1 MNTEQVRCDLC
12 DNPTTPQFIL
22 TTPRLDGPL
31 VRCET
36 CGLYFVVK
44 SAVTQD
50 GILCPPP
57 TVVVVAGTDSRHE
70 PNVAAEVAQA
80 TALRHELNVTTEAAP
95 DTSLS
100 DEPDATSLSH
110 EPSVTTEDVT
120 TEMDRLAVRAM
131 ELSLVE
137 PHVEQSETPWRIVTA
152 QERLR
157 DLQRFIS
164 SGRLLEIGCSTGEFL
179 TEAQQQSFTVTGIEA
194 DAHTSAATR
203 ARGLNCLTG
212 SLFDAQLP
220 ASSQEA
226 IALYHVIEHLPSP
239 SAVVHECERLLAPGG
254 WLVIEAPNIQTI
266 WYRLLGARWRQF
278 IPDHLYFFTPATLRH
293 LCEQHGL
300 RVVQCR
306 TVGKAM
312 SLRLFISRVS
322 RYSPTLARLLSAFS
336 RRLKLDEFTVRLNLG
351 DVMRLYAQKR

>member
-1 MNTEQVRCDLC
+1 MNSEQVRCDLC
-12 DNPTTPQFIL
+12 DNPTTAQFIL

-31 VRCET
+31 MRCEK

-44 SAVTQD
+44 SAVAQE
-50 GILCPPP
+50 GILCPPL
-57 TVVVVAGTDSRHE
+57 TVVAAQETVLRHE
-70 PNVAAEVAQA
+70 P
-80 TALRHELNVTTEAAP
+80 NVTTEAAQE
-95 DTSLS
+95 TILR
-100 DEPDATSLSH
+100 H
-110 EPSVTTEDVT
+110 EPVLSSFLSIEAEQDAILTHEPYGTTEDVT
-120 TEMDRLAVRAM
+120 TEMDRLAVRAR

-137 PHVEQSETPWRIVTA
+137 PHVELSETPWRVVAA

-179 TEAQQQSFTVTGIEA
+179 REAQKQSFTVTGIEA

-203 ARGLNCLTG
+203 AHGVNCLTG
-212 SLFDAQLP
+212 SLFDAQLA

-239 SAVVHECERLLAPGG
+239 SAVVSECERLLAPGG

-300 RVVQCR
+300 RVIECR
-306 TVGKAM
+306 NVGKAM
-312 SLRLFISRVS
+312 SVRLFISRVS
-322 RYSPTLARLLSAFS
+322 RYSPMLARLLSAVS
-336 RRLKLDEFTVRLNLG
+336 RRFKLDEFTVRLKLG
-351 DVMRLYAQKR
+351 DVMRLYAQKP

>member
-1 MNTEQVRCDLC
+1 MSSEQVRCDLC
-12 DNPTTPQFIL
+12 DNSTTAQFIL

-31 VRCET
+31 MRCEK

-44 SAVTQD
+44 SGVAQD
-50 GILCPPP
+50 GILYPPP
-57 TVVVVAGTDSRHE
+57 PVEVEQDGILFHQPLVITEAKQDAILPDEPVAITEAAQDTILRHE
-70 PNVAAEVAQA
+70 PA
-80 TALRHELNVTTEAAP
+80 
-95 DTSLS
+95 
-100 DEPDATSLSH
+100 
-110 EPSVTTEDVT
+110 VT
-120 TEMDRLAVRAM
+120 TEMDRLAVRAL

-137 PHVEQSETPWRIVTA
+137 PHVEQSETPWRVVTA

-164 SGRLLEIGCSTGEFL
+164 RGRLLEIGCSTGEFL
-179 TEAQQQSFTVTGIEA
+179 TEAQRQSFTVTGIEA
-194 DAHTSAATR
+194 DANTSATTR

-212 SLFDAQLP
+212 SLFEAQLP

-239 SAVVHECERLLAPGG
+239 SAVVGECERLLAPGG
-254 WLVIEAPNIQTI
+254 WLVIEAPNIQTV

-278 IPDHLYFFTPATLRH
+278 IPDHLYFFTPATLRR

-312 SLRLFISRVS
+312 SVRLFISRVS
-322 RYSPTLARLLSAFS
+322 RYSPWLARLLSEVS
-336 RRLKLDEFTVRLNLG
+336 RRCKLDELTVRLKLG
-351 DVMRLYAQKR
+351 DVMRLYAQKL

>member
-1 MNTEQVRCDLC
+1 MNSEQVRCDLC
-12 DNPTTPQFIL
+12 DSLTVPQFIL

-44 SAVTQD
+44 SGVAQD

-57 TVVVVAGTDSRHE
+57 AAVVVAETVLRHE
-70 PNVAAEVAQA
+70 PNVTAGAAQDTISCHKPAVSTEVEQ
-80 TALRHELNVTTEAAP
+80 
-95 DTSLS
+95 
-100 DEPDATSLSH
+100 DAILFH
-110 EPSVTTEDVT
+110 KPDVT
-120 TEMDRLAVRAM
+120 TEMDRLAIRAR

-164 SGRLLEIGCSTGEFL
+164 RGRLLEIGCSTGEFL
-179 TEAQQQSFTVTGIEA
+179 REAQQQSFTVTGIEA

-203 ARGLNCLTG
+203 AQGLNCLTG
-212 SLFDAQLP
+212 SLFDGQL
-220 ASSQEA
+220 ATSSQEA

-239 SAVVHECERLLAPGG
+239 SAVVRECERLLAPGG

-278 IPDHLYFFTPATLRH
+278 IPDHLYFFTPVTLRH

-300 RVVQCR
+300 RVIQCR
-306 TVGKAM
+306 TAGKAM
-312 SLRLFISRVS
+312 SVRLFISRVS
-322 RYSPTLARLLSAFS
+322 RYSPLLARLLSAIS
-336 RRLKLDEFTVRLNLG
+336 RRCKLDEFTVRLKLG

>member
-1 MNTEQVRCDLC
+1 MNSEQVRCDLC
-12 DNPTTPQFIL
+12 DNLTAAQFIL

-31 VRCET
+31 MRCAT
-36 CGLYFVVK
+36 CGLFFVVK
-44 SAVTQD
+44 SAVAQD

-57 TVVVVAGTDSRHE
+57 
-70 PNVAAEVAQA
+70 PAEAAQA
-80 TALRHELNVTTEAAP
+80 AILHDEPTVTTEAAQDTILCYTP
-95 DTSLS
+95 DPAAQDTILCYTP
-100 DEPDATSLSH
+100 DVATEPD
-110 EPSVTTEDVT
+110 VTI
-120 TEMDRLAVRAM
+120 EMDRLALRAR

-137 PHVEQSETPWRIVTA
+137 PHVEQNETPWRVVTA
-152 QERLR
+152 AERLR

-164 SGRLLEIGCSTGEFL
+164 RGRLLEIGCSTGEFL
-179 TEAQQQSFTVTGIEA
+179 GEAQRQSFTVTGIEA
-194 DAHTSAATR
+194 DANTSAATR

-278 IPDHLYFFTPATLRH
+278 IPDHLYFFTPTTLRR
-293 LCEQHGL
+293 LCEQYGL
-300 RVVQCR
+300 RVIQCR

-312 SLRLFISRVS
+312 SVRLFISRVS
-322 RYSPTLARLLSAFS
+322 RYSPLLARLFSAVS
-336 RRLKLDEFTVRLNLG
+336 RRCKLDEFTVRLKLG
-351 DVMRLYAQKR
+351 DVMRLYAQKL